1 MVVLGIFEVKKWD
14 NPMIRVMGYI
24 LLIHMSIYEYE
35 TVRESCEN
43 SFEQSD
49 DVFGSFS
56 NVCDVR
62 KSKT

>member
-1 MVVLGIFEVKKWD
+1 
-14 NPMIRVMGYI
+14 MIRVMGYI

-35 TVRESCEN
+35 TLSESCEH

-49 DVFGSFS
+49 VFGPFS

-62 KSKT
+62 KSKTLIDLE